1 MIAGLSIFL
10 VVVWSNFVGVVIPV
24 LFKRFRIDPALASGP
39 MITTLN
45 DVIGVF
51 IYLSVATVLLS

>member
-1 MIAGLSIFL
+1 